1 MLQAEAVTA
10 KKHAASTFARPRMR
24 KPRSQVIRRHWEGA
38 EKTVREA
45 SEKSS
50 DSKAFWGNRARHH
63 KLGDSDVALREIR
76 APSWLSPSLA
86 REIANSIILVIYI
99 YVLLQ

>member
-76 APSWLSPSLA
+76 APAGSRP
-86 REIANSIILVIYI
+86 R
-99 YVLLQ
+99 